1 MTRVDAFKRA
11 VDTVV
16 FGILGF
22 GLALCTAYGVGVVV

>member
-22 GLALCTAYGVGVVV
+22 GLALCAAYAVGVLL